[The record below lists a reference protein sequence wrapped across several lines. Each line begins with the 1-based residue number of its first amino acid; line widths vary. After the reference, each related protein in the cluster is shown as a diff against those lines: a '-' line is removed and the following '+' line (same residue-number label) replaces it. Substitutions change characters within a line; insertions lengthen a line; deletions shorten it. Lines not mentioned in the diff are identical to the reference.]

1 LVSRVSLPSESELR
15 IGVVGL
21 GYVGLPLAVA
31 FAEHYPVVGFDVD
44 SAHVGRLRHG
54 EDRTGNATAAELKSD
69 RLEFTDNPAAL
80 EGCNVHIIAV
90 PTPVD
95 EHKRPD
101 LGFLESACRTVGSVI
116 KPGDLVIFEA
126 TVYPGCTEEICI
138 PEIERAS
145 GLAFAP
151 NSAGQKGEGEG
162 EQFGFHVGYS
172 PERINP
178 GDGTHSLANVVKIT
192 SGSSSECA
200 KFVDA
205 LYRKVVEAG
214 THPVSSIRVAEAAKV
229 IENTQRDLNIAL
241 VNELALIFN
250 RLGLSTTEVL
260 EAAGSKWNF
269 LPFRPGLVG
278 GHCIGVDP
286 YYLTYKAEAIGYH
299 PEVILAG
306 RRINDGMGRYVAREV
321 LRLLALRGE
330 PLKGAKCLVLGL
342 AFKENCG
349 DIRNTRVV
357 DIIAELE
364 QFGIETRLHDPWVDA
379 DQARQELDLELEA
392 ELEAGDYAAIVLA
405 VAHREFAE
413 LRVEQL
419 RALGADGCV
428 IYDVKGIHPA
438 GEVDGQL

>member
-1 LVSRVSLPSESELR
+1 
-15 IGVVGL
+15 
-21 GYVGLPLAVA
+21 
-31 FAEHYPVVGFDVD
+31 PVVGFDID
-44 SAHVGRLRHG
+44 SGHIERLQQG
-54 EDRTGNATAAELKSD
+54 DDRTGSADRGELINSN
-69 RLEFTDNPAAL
+69 LLFTDKPGDL
-80 EGCNVHIIAV
+80 QRCNVHIIAV

-95 EHKRPD
+95 AHKRPD
-101 LGFLESACRTVGSVI
+101 LAFLESACRFVGEVI
-116 KPGDLVIFEA
+116 HSGDVVIFEA
-126 TVYPGCTEEICI
+126 TVYPGCTEEVCI
-138 PEIERAS
+138 PILEATS

-151 NSAGQKGEGEG
+151 DGMGEEA
-162 EQFGFHVGYS
+162 GFHVGYS

-178 GDGTHSLANVVKIT
+178 GDGTHSLKQVIKIT
-192 SGSSSECA
+192 SGSSLECGE
-200 KFVDA
+200 FVDA
-205 LYRKVVEAG
+205 LYRRIVEAG

-269 LPFRPGLVG
+269 LPFKPGLVG

-306 RRINDGMGRYVAREV
+306 RRINDGMGHYIAQEV
-321 LRLLALRGE
+321 LRLVALRGQ

-357 DIIAELE
+357 DIVEEL
-364 QFGIETRLHDPWVDA
+364 QRFGIEVQVHDPWVEPE
-379 DQARQELDLELEA
+379 QARQALGIELEP
-392 ELEAGDYAAIVLA
+392 ELNPGDYAAIVLA
-405 VAHREFAE
+405 VAQPEFTDMSAAE
-413 LRVEQL
+413 L
-419 RALGADGCV
+419 RALGAENCV
-428 IYDVKGIHPA
+428 VYDVKGILAA
-438 GEVDGQL
+438 GDVDGQL